1 LRAGGN
7 LVLKRLTGGGKLM
20 KPGTVQQDGGAGIE
34 YVDTWVSYPGRY
46 KGTDGF
52 GPIEVTIS
60 GIGTL
65 GNPVELR

>member
-1 LRAGGN
+1 
-7 LVLKRLTGGGKLM
+7 M